1 MDNGYTYSMLEP
13 IIKEKLDNGATVT
26 IQPKGISM
34 LPLIRQGQDE
44 VVLKK
49 PAGRLNK
56 YDIPFYKR
64 ESGQFVLHRIVKKR
78 KNDYIL
84 CGDNQI
90 EYEYG
95 ITDDMI
101 IAVVE
106 AIKRDGKTIP
116 VTDKKYLKYAKK
128 QLLKIKKERL
138 ISKIKK
144 VIKYILHYKK

>member
-13 IIKEKLDNGATVT
+13 IIKEKLDSGATVT

-44 VVLKK
+44 VILKK
-49 PAGRLNK
+49 PTGRLNK

-78 KNDYIL
+78 KNDYVL

-95 ITDDMI
+95 ITDNMI

-116 VTDKKYLKYAKK
+116 VTDKEYMKYSKRH
-128 QLLKIKKERL
+128 LLKTKKKRV
-138 ISKIKK
+138 ISRIKK
-144 VIKYILHYKK
+144 VIKFIIRYKK

>member
-13 IIKEKLDNGATVT
+13 IIKEKLKNGATVT
-26 IQPKGISM
+26 IQPKGTSM

-49 PAGRLNK
+49 PSGHLNK

-64 ESGQFVLHRIVKKR
+64 ASGQFVLHRIVKKR
-78 KNDYIL
+78 KNDYVL
-84 CGDNQI
+84 CGDNQT

-101 IAVVE
+101 IAVVA

-116 VTDKKYLKYAKK
+116 VTDKEYLKYSKK
-128 QLLKIKKERL
+128 HLFKIKKKRV

-144 VIKYILHYKK
+144 VIKFILRYKK

>member
-26 IQPKGISM
+26 IQPKGTSM

-49 PAGRLNK
+49 PIGRLNK

-64 ESGQFVLHRIVKKR
+64 ASGQFVLHRIVKKR

-84 CGDNQI
+84 CGDNQTD
-90 EYEYG
+90 YEYG

-106 AIKRDGKTIP
+106 AIKSDGKTIP
-116 VTDKKYLKYAKK
+116 VTDKEYLKYSRKH
-128 QLLKIKKERL
+128 LFKIKKKRV
-138 ISKIKK
+138 ISKMKRAIKF
-144 VIKYILHYKK
+144 ILRYKK